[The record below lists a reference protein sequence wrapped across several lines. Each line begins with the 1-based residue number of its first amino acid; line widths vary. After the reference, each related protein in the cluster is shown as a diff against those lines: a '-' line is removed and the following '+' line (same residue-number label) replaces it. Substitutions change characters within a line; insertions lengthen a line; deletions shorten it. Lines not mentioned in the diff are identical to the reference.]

1 MNHPQSPTSIEGNP
15 LVERLNG
22 CKPIYILP
30 RDDVAE
36 TAISPAMAVSE
47 EVSIMMGFFS
57 SASLSE
63 IAPGLANFLNNTQET
78 LRLVISPFISEADQT
93 ALRDGMADARTL
105 AEASAEQLSPSS
117 DELANHTLK
126 CLSWLISSGRL
137 EIRIALMREALFHS
151 KVWYFRNGTSEAVL
165 HGSANMT
172 SRGLRGNRE
181 QLALAR
187 SWMSA
192 EAQDTCRELYLEFE
206 SLWSGG
212 DSDCVTVPLS
222 EAAKNNLI
230 EEFKNEAP
238 PTEHEFQHLWRRAHG
253 LSEKPINVQELLT
266 TEKTRGFSIP
276 NWLEFR
282 TGDYQHQ
289 GLAVDAWFS
298 QGCRGILEMCTGAGK
313 TLTAMIG
320 AQLLFER
327 EGSLLIVVAAP
338 YNVLVNQW
346 CEEIK
351 LFGVRPVN
359 LSKANGPSGRAR
371 ELSDAKRRL
380 RKKVSRCEAVV
391 LSNDLL
397 CSSDFQD
404 EISKFDCGKLLI
416 ADECHNLGSDQ
427 FISNPPDFFDWRI
440 GLSATPMRQY
450 DEEGTD
456 LLFAYFGDPC
466 FTYSLEEAI
475 GTCLTPYE
483 YHVTFVELG
492 NDKMLEWKEVSEKIR
507 KLSWKKDAGEPDE
520 YLNSLYIKRRRI
532 LETASS
538 KIDLLR
544 EKLEEHGPRNL
555 KYTLIYATDKDPEQ
569 LEQVNQTLSSLG
581 VLYHQL
587 TAEETASPKKVQSI
601 ISSFQGGNLQVLTA
615 KRVLDEGVNIPQIER
630 AYILASTTVR
640 RQWVQRRG
648 RLLRT
653 CKEIGKEYAVIHD
666 FVTLPPSVASG
677 DVIDEDEKSIVNS
690 ELDRVWE
697 FARLS
702 KNGAQP
708 GGPFEVVEEL
718 RSMVGG

>member
-1 MNHPQSPTSIEGNP
+1 MNHPQSSAAINGSPFVG
-15 LVERLNG
+15 LLNE

-30 RDDVAE
+30 RDDVAKA
-36 TAISPAMAVSE
+36 AISPAMAVSE

-57 SASLSE
+57 SASLAE
-63 IAPGLANFLNNTQET
+63 IAPGLANFLNNTGEK
-78 LRLVISPFISEADQT
+78 LRLVISPFLSQEDQD
-93 ALRDGMADARTL
+93 ALRDGIANADDLVDKSTALLT
-105 AEASAEQLSPSS
+105 LSP

-137 EIRIALMREALFHS
+137 EMKIALMRNAMFHS
-151 KVWYFRNGTSEAVL
+151 KVWYFRNGPYQAVL

-172 SRGLRGNRE
+172 NHGLRKNRE
-181 QLALAR
+181 QVALAR

-192 EAQDTCRELYLEFE
+192 EASETCREFYLEFE

-222 EAAKNNLI
+222 AAAKNNLI
-230 EEFKNEAP
+230 KEFKGESP
-238 PTEHEFQHLWRRAHG
+238 PTEGEFQHLWRRAHG
-253 LSEKPINVQELLT
+253 LTEEPDNVDDLLK
-266 TEKTRGFSIP
+266 TEKTRGFSVP
-276 NWLEFR
+276 DWLEFR

-298 QGCRGILEMCTGAGK
+298 KSNRGILEMCTGAGK

-320 AQLLFER
+320 AQLLFKQK
-327 EGSLLIVVAAP
+327 GSLLIVVAAP

-346 CEEIK
+346 CEEIA

-359 LSKANGPSGRAR
+359 LSKAQGPSGRAQ
-371 ELSDAKRRL
+371 ELLNAKRRL
-380 RKKVSRCEAVV
+380 RMKVSQCEAIV

-397 CSSDFQD
+397 CSADLQE
-404 EISKFDCGKLLI
+404 EISKFNCGKLLI
-416 ADECHNLGSDQ
+416 ADECHNLGSNQ
-427 FISNPPDFFDWRI
+427 FISNPPDFFDWRL

-456 LLFAYFGDPC
+456 LLFAYFGEPC

-483 YHVTFVELG
+483 YHVTFVELET
-492 NDKMLEWKEVSEKIR
+492 DKMLEWKEVSDKIR
-507 KLSWKKDAGEPDE
+507 KLSWKRDSGEGDE

-538 KIDLLR
+538 KIHRLK
-544 EKLEEHGPRNL
+544 EKLEGYGPRNL

-569 LEQVNQTLSSLG
+569 LEQVNQTLSTLG
-581 VLYHQL
+581 VLFHQL
-587 TAEETASPKKVQSI
+587 TAEETASREKAQEI
-601 ISSFQGGNLQVLTA
+601 ISSFQNGNLQVLTA
-615 KRVLDEGVNIPQIER
+615 KRVLDEGVNIPEIEC

-666 FVTLPPSVASG
+666 FVTLPPSVSSG
-677 DVIDEDEKSIVNS
+677 DVIDADEKSIVNS

-702 KNGAQP
+702 KNSAQP
-708 GGPFEVVEEL
+708 GGPFEVVEKL
-718 RSMVGG
+718 RSMVER

>member
-1 MNHPQSPTSIEGNP
+1 MNQPQRSAPIEGSTFVG
-15 LVERLNG
+15 LLNE
-22 CKPIYILP
+22 CRPIYILP

-36 TAISPAMAVSE
+36 VAISPAMAESE

-57 SASLSE
+57 SASLAE
-63 IAPGLANFLNNTQET
+63 IAPGLANFLNNTEEK
-78 LRLVISPFISEADQT
+78 LRLVISPFLSQEDQA
-93 ALRDGMADARTL
+93 ALRNGIANVHELADK
-105 AEASAEQLSPSS
+105 SAAQLSPSS

-137 EIRIALMREALFHS
+137 EIRIALMRDALFHS
-151 KVWYFRNGTSEAVL
+151 KVWYFRNGPYEAVL

-172 SRGLRGNRE
+172 NHGLRKNRE

-192 EAQDTCRELYLEFE
+192 EARDTCRELYLEFE

-212 DSDCVTVPLS
+212 DCDCLTVPLS
-222 EAAKNNLI
+222 DAAKNNLI
-230 EEFKNEAP
+230 KEFKGESP
-238 PTEHEFQHLWRRAHG
+238 PTEDDFQHLWRRAHG
-253 LSEKPINVQELLT
+253 LRQEPVNAEALLN

-276 NWLEFR
+276 DWLEFR

-298 QGCRGILEMCTGAGK
+298 KGNRGILEMCTGAGK
-313 TLTAMIG
+313 TLTAMIS

-346 CEEIK
+346 CEEIQ
-351 LFGVRPVN
+351 LFGMRPVN
-359 LSKANGPSGRAR
+359 LSKAHGPSGRAH
-371 ELSDAKRRL
+371 ELSNAKRRL
-380 RKKVSRCEAVV
+380 RKKVSQCEAIV

-397 CSSDFQD
+397 CSAEFQE

-427 FISNPPDFFDWRI
+427 FISNPPDFFNWRL

-456 LLFAYFGDPC
+456 LLFAYFGEPC

-475 GTCLTPYE
+475 GSCLTPYD
-483 YHVTFVELG
+483 YHVAFVELE
-492 NDKMLEWKEVSEKIR
+492 NDEMLEWREVSEKIR
-507 KLSWKKDAGEPDE
+507 KLSWKKDLGETDE

-555 KYTLIYATDKDPEQ
+555 RYTLIYATDKDPEQ
-569 LEQVNQTLSSLG
+569 LDQVNQTLSSLG
-581 VLYHQL
+581 VLFHQL
-587 TAEETASPKKVQSI
+587 TAEETGSPKKAQSI
-601 ISSFQGGNLQVLTA
+601 ISSFQDGNLQVLTA

-630 AYILASTTVR
+630 VYILASTTVR
-640 RQWVQRRG
+640 RQWIQRRG

-653 CKEIGKEYAVIHD
+653 CKEIGKEHAVIHD

-677 DVIDEDEKSIVNS
+677 GVIDDDEKSIINA

-702 KNGAQP
+702 RNCAQP
-708 GGPFEVVEEL
+708 GGPFEVVEKL
-718 RSMVGG
+718 RNLVEG